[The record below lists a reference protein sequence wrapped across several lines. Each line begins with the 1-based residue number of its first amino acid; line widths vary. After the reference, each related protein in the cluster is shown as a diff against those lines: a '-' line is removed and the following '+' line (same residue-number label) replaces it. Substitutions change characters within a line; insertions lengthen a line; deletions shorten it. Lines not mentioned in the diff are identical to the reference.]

1 MHLIDCEINL
11 ILTCS
16 ANCVIAEV
24 KRTTNLAIADTKF
37 YVLVLSLCSS
47 FIDSRQ
53 CKYDKVL
60 NDNKYQ

>member
-16 ANCVIAEV
+16 ANCVIVEV

-37 YVLVLSLCSS
+37 LWYRIFHAICISKRL
-47 FIDSRQ
+47 
-53 CKYDKVL
+53 
-60 NDNKYQ
+60 

>member
-16 ANCVIAEV
+16 ANCVIVEV

-37 YVLVLSLCSS
+37 L
-47 FIDSRQ
+47 
-53 CKYDKVL
+53 
-60 NDNKYQ
+60 